1 VDSQLEIFVLEDHED
16 TTSVLC
22 GLLRD
27 WGHAVRDAS
36 TVRGAKDA
44 LVARRPD
51 VFLCDIRLPDGDGCE
66 LMCTLGAAAPSFAIA
81 MSGLGTPA
89 DKARSLSAGFR
100 SHLVKPFEMD
110 ELRAL
115 LGEAA
120 IELGREN
127 PSI

>member
-1 VDSQLEIFVLEDHED
+1 M
-16 TTSVLC
+16 
-22 GLLRD
+22 R
-27 WGHAVRDAS
+27 
-36 TVRGAKDA
+36 
-44 LVARRPD
+44 
-51 VFLCDIRLPDGDGCE
+51 
-66 LMCTLGAAAPSFAIA
+66 TLGAAAPSFAIA

-100 SHLVKPFEMD
+100 CHLVKPFEMD

-127 PSI
+127 PSIGPSSAINRR